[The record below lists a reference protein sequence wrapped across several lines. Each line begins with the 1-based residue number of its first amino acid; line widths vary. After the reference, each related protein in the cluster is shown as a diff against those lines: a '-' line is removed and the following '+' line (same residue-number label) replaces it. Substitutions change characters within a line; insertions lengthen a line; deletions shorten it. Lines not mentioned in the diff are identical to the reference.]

1 MNWKNIAKILGISVS
16 VIVLVL
22 AGLLIWGLSKLPSAF
37 EIKQS
42 LTPPALKER
51 PHSESSPQPEAETS
65 SQTSDAEALPEKSAE
80 NPATDKDHVL
90 RKQSLK
96 VLQDDFMDER
106 KPLIDVCRSMGRAAE
121 SGFLKDP
128 KNASARYF
136 FQSLAE
142 ENKDPLAES
151 AAPAMRMIFRAPGM
165 QSMMDMVLKADEA
178 QDPGLIKK
186 AEFYYEIYRA
196 GTYLK
201 NHLPELNSIL
211 QQSYNIYHLMRAVA
225 LKPELAN
232 SPQVVT
238 FCEELQNS
246 LNTQSE
252 FKADEGA
259 LEMQSFLEQNGIK
272 PSDVGYDPKYRSKV
286 DMSVS
291 NSQLTVNDSWLAQIF
306 AEDLKK
312 ALKDREQK

>member
-1 MNWKNIAKILGISVS
+1 MNWKNIAKILGISVA

-65 SQTSDAEALPEKSAE
+65 SQTSDAEGLPEKSADQSKL
-80 NPATDKDHVL
+80 NKDEVL
-90 RKQSLK
+90 RQQSLK
-96 VLQDDFMDER
+96 VIQEDFMDER
-106 KPLIDVCRSMGRAAE
+106 KPLADACRTMGKASE

-136 FQSLAE
+136 FSTLAE
-142 ENKDPLAES
+142 ENKDPLSEA

-165 QSMMDMVLKADEA
+165 NGLMDMILKADEA
-178 QDPGLIKK
+178 QDPGVLKK

-196 GTYLK
+196 GSYLK
-201 NHLPELNSIL
+201 THLAELNTTL
-211 QQSYNIYHLMRAVA
+211 QQSYNLYHVMKAVA

-232 SPQVVT
+232 SPQVMT
-238 FCEELQNS
+238 FCEDLQKN
-246 LNTQSE
+246 LNTQSDFNVE
-252 FKADEGA
+252 EGA
-259 LEMQSFLEQNGIK
+259 KEMQNFLEQNGIK
-272 PSDVGYDPKYRSKV
+272 PAEVGFDPKYRSKV
-286 DMSVS
+286 DLTVS
-291 NSQLTVNDSWLAQIF
+291 NTQLGVNDAWIAQIF

-312 ALKDREQK
+312 AMKDREQK